1 MIDGMTAS
9 ESPLPD
15 EDDNPAS
22 AFVWPDS
29 ATARRQWLTHGHVA
43 AILDRRALP
52 DLPPALVEERRDARS
67 SADPAGFLCRRQAL
81 RALAGAAL
89 GRPPES
95 LRITRSESGAPL
107 LAGAGITVSLSGR
120 PPLCAVMIGG
130 GPAGIDIEEII
141 DAGAIPWNM
150 LRAAE
155 RQRLESLPE
164 TARGEAFSRLWS
176 AKEAYAKALGQG
188 FRLAP
193 ESLVIEPRG
202 KARFCPPGGMSNLP
216 GGTVR
221 LARIEPGQG
230 KAVIIAVALLSS

>member
-22 AFVWPDS
+22 AFAWPDS
-29 ATARRQWLTHGHVA
+29 AAARRQWLAHGHVA

-52 DLPPALVEERRDARS
+52 VLPPALPEEQRDACS

-81 RALAGAAL
+81 RALAGAVL

-107 LAGAGITVSLSGR
+107 LPGSGISVSLSGR
-120 PPLCAVMIGG
+120 PPLSAVLIADK
-130 GPAGIDIEEII
+130 PAGIDIEAII
-141 DAGAIPWNM
+141 GADGIPWNM
-150 LRAAE
+150 LRAVE
-155 RQRLESLPE
+155 RQGLEALPE
-164 TARGEAFSRLWS
+164 TVRGEAFSRLWS

-188 FRLAP
+188 FRLPP
-193 ESLVIEPRG
+193 ESLVIEPGG
-202 KARFCPPGGMSNLP
+202 KARFCPAGGMSDLP
-216 GGTVR
+216 DGTVR
-221 LARIEPGQG
+221 LARLEPGQG
-230 KAVIIAVALLSS
+230 KAVIIALALLST